1 MEVHRRS
8 EPSLDC
14 LERWRSQD
22 ADPLGE
28 LGPVERRDLVTEMAV
43 RGRAGHGKSL
53 PAEAGN
59 NKATRIAPVAGRRSR
74 KCPARRFDVT
84 ESCDHNDHMKTL
96 RGPSLVGSR
105 ELKTRLGSY
114 LRKVQAGATL
124 VVTDR
129 GRPVAELR
137 PIASGKGKLEDRLAE
152 LAAIGVVSWKG
163 IVGNLPA
170 PPPALR
176 IGAKTLSSALI
187 EGREDRF

>member
-1 MEVHRRS
+1 MEVHRRP

-14 LERWRSQD
+14 LERRRSQD
-22 ADPLGE
+22 ADPLDE

-59 NKATRIAPVAGRRSR
+59 SKA
-74 KCPARRFDVT
+74 ARRFDVT
-84 ESCDHNDHMKTL
+84 ASCDHNDHMKTP

-137 PIASGKGKLEDRLAE
+137 PIASGTGKLEDRLAE